1 MILVVVTIF
10 ATTLLVAGSLTAGL
24 DEQSVFA
31 KIKKSNNS
39 IQGIGQETLTGQ
51 EAVCDSLEDNLASC
65 NNVGLSLNLMMVTTQ
80 QVNNRLSSFIFL
92 LSEIIS
98 IL

>member
-1 MILVVVTIF
+1 VINLSTFKNKLMILAVVTIF

-51 EAVCDSLEDNLASC
+51 EAVCDSLGDNLASC
-65 NNVGLSLNLMMVTTQ
+65 NNVGLSLNLNDGNNAAGQ
-80 QVNNRLSSFIFL
+80 Q
-92 LSEIIS
+92 
-98 IL
+98 